1 MLARPVRIDFSSQP
15 CSARPASKRSSRWY
29 SWRARLF
36 SATVPPPFAL
46 SLSGFFLPMA
56 ALSQFAARFGAAGT
70 PRSTAGI
77 RMPTV
82 QRSALVEHSA
92 ARMFALVNDI
102 AAYPRRFDWC
112 ESAQVLEADDERV
125 VARLDLGFGALRT
138 WFTTENTLS
147 PPHHIA
153 MALRAGPFKR
163 LEGHWR
169 FHALD
174 ESACKVTLTLDFEPQ
189 SRLLAPAMALGFQGL
204 ADRMVDDFVR
214 VADRGAE

>member
-1 MLARPVRIDFSSQP
+1 
-15 CSARPASKRSSRWY
+15 
-29 SWRARLF
+29 
-36 SATVPPPFAL
+36 
-46 SLSGFFLPMA
+46 
-56 ALSQFAARFGAAGT
+56 
-70 PRSTAGI
+70 
-77 RMPTV
+77 MPTI

-112 ESAQVLEADDERV
+112 EAAEVLEADADRL

-163 LEGHWR
+163 LNGGWQ

-174 ESACKVTLTLDFEPQ
+174 ECACKVTLTLDFEPR

>member
-1 MLARPVRIDFSSQP
+1 
-15 CSARPASKRSSRWY
+15 
-29 SWRARLF
+29 
-36 SATVPPPFAL
+36 
-46 SLSGFFLPMA
+46 
-56 ALSQFAARFGAAGT
+56 
-70 PRSTAGI
+70 
-77 RMPTV
+77 MPII

-112 ESAQVLEADDERV
+112 EAAEVLEADEHHV

-147 PPHHIA
+147 PPHHID
-153 MALRAGPFKR
+153 MALRDGPFRKLHGR
-163 LEGHWR
+163 WE

-174 ESACKVTLTLDFEPQ
+174 ECACKVTLTLDFEPR
-189 SRLLAPAMALGFQGL
+189 SRLLGPAMALGFQGL

-214 VADRGAE
+214 VADGRGPR